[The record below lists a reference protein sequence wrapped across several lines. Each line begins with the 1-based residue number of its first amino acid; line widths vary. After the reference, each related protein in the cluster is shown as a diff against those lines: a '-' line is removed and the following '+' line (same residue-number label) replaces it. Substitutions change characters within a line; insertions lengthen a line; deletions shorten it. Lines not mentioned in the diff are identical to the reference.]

1 MELLFMKG
9 LKIKLKK
16 YKTCS
21 GKNNSGKITVYRKG
35 CGHKKRYRQ
44 IDFKLN
50 SNNNL
55 GIVFTIEYDPNRNCN
70 IATIFYVKLKNFRYI
85 LAPRNLLIGSVL
97 ENNFKSLNR
106 IGHTKIIK
114 KIPVGCCI
122 YNITTKLNGDGKFS
136 RSAGTYSVIIKKT
149 QKFAILILSSGKKKK
164 LFLNCFATIGIV
176 SNEFYFLT
184 QLKKAGRSRWL
195 SKRPTVRGVAKNP
208 VDHPNGGG
216 EGKKSGKRKTA
227 WGKVL
232 KSPKKK

>member
-1 MELLFMKG
+1 MQN

-16 YKTCS
+16 YKNCS
-21 GKNNSGKITVYRKG
+21 GKNNSGKITVNHKG
-35 CGHKKRYRQ
+35 SGHKKRYRQ
-44 IDFKLN
+44 IDFKLIYK
-50 SNNNL
+50 NNL
-55 GIVFTIEYDPNRNCN
+55 SIVFNIEYDPNRNCN

-97 ENNFKSLNR
+97 ENNFNSPNR
-106 IGHTKIIK
+106 VGHTKMLK

-122 YNITTKLNGDGKFS
+122 HNITTKHNHFGKFS

-184 QLKKAGRSRWL
+184 QLKKAGKSRWL
-195 SKRPTVRGVAKNP
+195 NKRPSVRGVAKNP
-208 VDHPNGGG
+208 IDHPNGGG

-232 KSPKKK
+232 NSPAKN